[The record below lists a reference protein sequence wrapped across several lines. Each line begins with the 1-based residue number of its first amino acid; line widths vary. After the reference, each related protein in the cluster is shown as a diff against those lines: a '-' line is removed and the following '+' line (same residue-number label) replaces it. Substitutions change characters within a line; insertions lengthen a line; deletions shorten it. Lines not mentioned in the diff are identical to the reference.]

1 MMNTKLD
8 WEEVLRIVDKLID
21 EADPIVLKD
30 ELNLKTPKQRHEIL
44 DSIHREMDDLY

>member
-1 MMNTKLD
+1 MMNTKLN

-21 EADPIVLKD
+21 DSDPIVLRD
-30 ELNLKTPKQRHEIL
+30 ELNLKNSKRRHEIL